1 MSYEEEK
8 AMATTSIGAQ
18 LKNPSELDRLFGNL
32 LETSKLVRM
41 LESRLDPVSHR
52 SPENAQKEG
61 REAVPHIGFAADS
74 VASINSKIRKLLDEL
89 AI

>member
-1 MSYEEEK
+1 MYDEEK
-8 AMATTSIGAQ
+8 AMAATSTIGAQ

-32 LETSKLVRM
+32 METTELVRM
-41 LESRLDPVSHR
+41 LENRLDPVSHR

-74 VASINSKIRKLLDEL
+74 VAAINSKIRRLIDEL

>member
-1 MSYEEEK
+1 MDGDIRAER
-8 AMATTSIGAQ
+8 AATVGAQ

-32 LETSKLVRM
+32 LETSELVRM

-74 VASINSKIRKLLDEL
+74 VATINSKIRKLLDEL